1 MPYGHLIKQN
11 NQSILIVWIITDS
24 GDNMNLETIGKN
36 IRKYRKAKKLSQE
49 SLAEMTELS
58 TNYIGLVERG
68 KKVPA
73 LDTFLRIANALE
85 VSADMLLEDV
95 IYNGY
100 KVKDSLISERLELLS
115 PVERAKVY
123 DIIEVMIK
131 HSK

>member
-1 MPYGHLIKQN
+1 MDLF
-11 NQSILIVWIITDS
+11 
-24 GDNMNLETIGKN
+24 TIGKH
-36 IRKYRKAKKLSQE
+36 IRKYRTVKGISQE
-49 SLAEMTELS
+49 YLAEVTDLS
-58 TNYIGLVERG
+58 TNYIGMIERG
-68 KKVPA
+68 EKAPA

-115 PVERAKVY
+115 PTERAKVY

-131 HSK
+131 HSNK

>member
-1 MPYGHLIKQN
+1 MDLRK
-11 NQSILIVWIITDS
+11 
-24 GDNMNLETIGKN
+24 IGIN
-36 IRKYRKAKKLSQE
+36 VRKYRTSIKMTQE
-49 SLAEMTELS
+49 VLAEKAELS
-58 TNYIGLVERG
+58 EKYIGMIERG
-68 KKVPA
+68 EKVPA

-115 PVERAKVY
+115 PTERAKVY

-131 HSK
+131 HSNK